1 MYWWWRVRDGG
12 MTLSLETILSCP
24 LLEFKLNESLIRRLE
39 ESETKN
45 KVYKQNAGEAQE
57 NVKHPKTLIT
67 SLNKVVIP
75 QFASLLGD
83 IHDNSD
89 LASKTN
95 RK

>member
-1 MYWWWRVRDGG
+1 

-24 LLEFKLNESLIRRLE
+24 LVEFKLSESLIRRLE

-45 KVYKQNAGEAQE
+45 KVYKQNAGASQE
-57 NVKHPKTLIT
+57 NVKHPKTLVT
-67 SLNKVVIP
+67 SLNRVVVP
-75 QFASLLGD
+75 QFAALLAD